1 MASGA
6 VCGAVNGVQKAE
18 GAAAAPP
25 PLLQGRCACD
35 SNINPHTLHLDF
47 AHDQAP
53 APGGG
58 SEARQSTA
66 GRGTNQPDACADAQG
81 KRMEARCGG
90 ALCARESVL
99 VGGVRRRAPLRRNG
113 DRRTTCGQVRIQTDT
128 PAFAASLA
136 EYLRRCEYMVEVV
149 DRRIIDATARQQSS
163 GAPYADIELDGYLA
177 VWQAMHPECSVER
190 LTPHSGT

>member
-1 MASGA
+1 VRLRRGK
-6 VCGAVNGVQKAE
+6 GVQKAE

-25 PLLQGRCACD
+25 PLLRGRCACD

-90 ALCARESVL
+90 AVCARESVL

-113 DRRTTCGQVRIQTDT
+113 DRLNHLRPSANPNRHTGFCSLLGRVSAALRVHGRGSRPPDHRCNSKATILWGSLRGYRTRRLSRGL
-128 PAFAASLA
+128 AS
-136 EYLRRCEYMVEVV
+136 
-149 DRRIIDATARQQSS
+149 DA
-163 GAPYADIELDGYLA
+163 P
-177 VWQAMHPECSVER
+177 
-190 LTPHSGT
+190 